1 MSLLH
6 VVKRL
11 GRMTKKNKCVNKHAH
26 SMKSGNAAS
35 PYYKYHK
42 SPYIYDYLG
51 KDNGKEQ
58 KETWKID
65 A

>member
-1 MSLLH
+1 MGLLH

-26 SMKSGNAAS
+26 SMKNGNAAS

-42 SPYIYDYLG
+42 SPHIYGYLM
-51 KDNGKEQ
+51 KEENGKELT
-58 KETWKID
+58 K
-65 A
+65 AR